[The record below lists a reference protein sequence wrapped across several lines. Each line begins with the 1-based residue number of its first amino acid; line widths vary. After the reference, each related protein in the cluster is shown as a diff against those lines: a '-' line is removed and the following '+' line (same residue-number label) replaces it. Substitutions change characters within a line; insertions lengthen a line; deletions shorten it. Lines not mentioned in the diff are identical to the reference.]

1 MQLLGYALGYILG
14 LIIFILLILYLIGMI
29 TDIYRLFFKNN

>member
-1 MQLLGYALGYILG
+1 MQLLGYMLG
-14 LIIFILLILYLIGMI
+14 LIIFILLILYLIGII

>member
-1 MQLLGYALGYILG
+1 MQLIGYGIG

-29 TDIYRLFFKNN
+29 TDIYRLFFKNNS

>member
-1 MQLLGYALGYILG
+1 MIIALG